1 MSIYGSELAL
11 NYKARVVEFVGAGRK
26 GDNAVVYRDVN
37 VRRDERLHAPV
48 VKIAGEI
55 RLGFEEH
62 LVGVG
67 FGVGGVGAE
76 YLDLVV
82 LGRSV
87 EVHDGVLV
95 VIFLIL
101 IIAYRGEHRAV
112 VHVVPVENGVLAGK
126 VAVAGAV
133 EEERAGGVILPV
145 DEPVQIIEVVL
156 RLHNGVVNNGV
167 LRIQPADNI
176 LTLVEQCVKIDVNGR
191 AFGYLIAVAV
201 VLVFI
206 LVAFRRNVIAAYLVI
221 CILCNLVFMQR

>member
-1 MSIYGSELAL
+1 MT
-11 NYKARVVEFVGAGRK
+11 
-26 GDNAVVYRDVN
+26 
-37 VRRDERLHAPV
+37 
-48 VKIAGEI
+48 
-55 RLGFEEH
+55 
-62 LVGVG
+62 
-67 FGVGGVGAE
+67 
-76 YLDLVV
+76 
-82 LGRSV
+82 
-87 EVHDGVLV
+87 GVLV

-176 LTLVEQCVKIDVNGR
+176 LTLVEQCVKINVNGE
-191 AFGYLIAVAV
+191 LS
-201 VLVFI
+201 
-206 LVAFRRNVIAAYLVI
+206 VI
-221 CILCNLVFMQR
+221 